1 VSPLLL
7 AALLLATP
15 APPQETPAPAAA
27 TTETAPPHA
36 GDDLDI
42 DPVEPDFVVVNLPT
56 TARLPKGKLAMRI
69 THRLARGLTAGDVG
83 DLAAD
88 FFSFDGG
95 AQIGLELRFGLLRAT
110 QLGIHRTSDRT
121 IEFFLT
127 QGLLR
132 REGAPVALQADLAV
146 EGLDNFQEEYSPRL
160 GFTVSRRLGE
170 RGAVYLS
177 PAFVGNTNLR
187 GAEGDDGSLVLG
199 LGARLRLGEKW
210 ALLAEA
216 HPRLAG
222 FDGGNDSL
230 LAFGIERVVGGHAF
244 QLNVSNELATTP
256 AQIARGQVGRDDWYL
271 GFNVARKFY

>member
-1 VSPLLL
+1 MSPLLL
-7 AALLLATP
+7 ATLLLGVPT
-15 APPQETPAPAAA
+15 PPQETPAPAAA
-27 TTETAPPHA
+27 TTEAGAPDA
-36 GDDLDI
+36 DDDLEI

-56 TARLPKGKLAMRI
+56 TARLPRGKLAMRI
-69 THRLARGLTAGDVG
+69 THRLARGLTAGDFG
-83 DLAAD
+83 ALAAD

-95 AQIGLELRFGLLRAT
+95 AQIGLELRYGLLRGT

-132 REGAPVALQADLAV
+132 QDGAPVALQADLAI
-146 EGLDNFQEEYSPRL
+146 EGLDNFQEDYSPRL
-160 GFTVSRRLGE
+160 GLTLSRRLGE
-170 RGAVYLS
+170 RGALYLS
-177 PAFVGNTNLR
+177 PAFVGNTNQT
-187 GAEGDDGSLVLG
+187 ATGDDGSLLLG
-199 LGARLRLGEKW
+199 LGARVRLGDKT

-216 HPRLAG
+216 HPRVAG
-222 FDGGNDSL
+222 FDGGNDAL

-271 GFNVARKFY
+271 GFNIARKFY